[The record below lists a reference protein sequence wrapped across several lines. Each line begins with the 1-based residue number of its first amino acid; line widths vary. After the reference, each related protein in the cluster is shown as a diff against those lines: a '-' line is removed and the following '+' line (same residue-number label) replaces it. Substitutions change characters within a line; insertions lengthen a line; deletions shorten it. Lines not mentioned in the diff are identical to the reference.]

1 MAICPTMPKFL
12 IKSQGIITFQR
23 LSVHRTSALMDEKI
37 NCMKIDKKQYYG
49 TTRLEIFSD
58 GVFSIAITLLVL
70 ELIQMLH
77 LKREEG
83 LLKTFWN
90 NWELFLAFFI
100 GFVTIFICWINHT
113 HALKYINKV
122 DDKFMWVNGFLLFMV
137 TLTPFPTAILAES
150 IQADGK
156 TPLLIFGFNYIM
168 IALAAYFICRYAY
181 NNFLV
186 EESNRE
192 YFCFIKKTYGYSILY
207 TVVVFIICLIS
218 TPAAIVL
225 YIFMFAIF
233 ALPKNFAT
241 FLYNRRRRKIILTK
255 KSATR
260 RKVTAANKTNAAS
273 GADAGQR
280 QRE

>member
-1 MAICPTMPKFL
+1 LEAL
-12 IKSQGIITFQR
+12 SRREDAHKSR
-23 LSVHRTSALMDEKI
+23 MYEKI
-37 NCMKIDKKQYYG
+37 KCMKIDKKQYYE
-49 TTRLEIFSD
+49 TDRLETFSD
-58 GVFSIAITLLVL
+58 GVFAIAITLLVL

-83 LLKTFWN
+83 LLKTFSH

-100 GFVTIFICWINHT
+100 GFVTILVCWINHT

-150 IQADGK
+150 IEADGR
-156 TPLLIFGFNYIM
+156 TSLLIFGFNYIM

-181 NNFLV
+181 NNRLV

-192 YFCFIKKTYGYSILY
+192 YFCFIKKTYGYSIFY
-207 TVVVFIICLIS
+207 TIVVFFICFIS
-218 TPAAIVL
+218 IPTAIAL
-225 YIFMFAIF
+225 YIFMFTIF

-241 FLYNRRRRKIILTK
+241 FLFNRKRRKIIMTK
-255 KSATR
+255 KAINRVKLTS
-260 RKVTAANKTNAAS
+260 ANKSNAAS
-273 GADAGQR
+273 GADTGQHH
-280 QRE
+280 RE

>member
-1 MAICPTMPKFL
+1 M
-12 IKSQGIITFQR
+12 
-23 LSVHRTSALMDEKI
+23 HEKI
-37 NCMKIDKKQYYG
+37 NSMKIDKKQYYG
-49 TTRLEIFSD
+49 TTRLETFSD
-58 GVFSIAITLLVL
+58 GVFAIAITLLVL

-83 LLKTFWN
+83 LLQTFWH

-100 GFVTIFICWINHT
+100 GFVTILICWINHT

-137 TLTPFPTAILAES
+137 TLTPFPTAVLAES
-150 IQADGK
+150 IQTDGK

-192 YFCFIKKTYGYSILY
+192 YFYFKKTYGYSIFY
-207 TVVVFIICLIS
+207 TIVVFFICLVSIP
-218 TPAAIVL
+218 TAIAL
-225 YIFMFAIF
+225 YIFMFTIF
-233 ALPKNFAT
+233 ALPKNFST
-241 FLYNRRRRKIILTK
+241 FLYNRERGKNTITK
-255 KSATR
+255 KTIKRGKS
-260 RKVTAANKTNAAS
+260 TASNKSDAAS
-273 GADAGQR
+273 KADT
-280 QRE
+280 